1 MHIPRLAFKVLVFS
15 ACVSVCVP
23 CVSVSVT
30 VKLSVKVN
38 DVYPCSTQILNV
50 VFVFMRLCACAA
62 CVRVCVPVCARGV
75 SASGERFCSLQR
87 RHARGAGRMGGT

>member
-15 ACVSVCVP
+15 ACVSVCVL
-23 CVSVSVT
+23 CESVSVT
-30 VKLSVKVN
+30 VKLSVKVKVN
-38 DVYPCSTQILNV
+38 DVYLCSTQKLNV
-50 VFVFMRLCACAA
+50 VFMRLCACAA